1 MYVSVHIIATMSNQA
16 CGSASSFAGTAV
28 VVNVSN
34 QALLGSSIA
43 EQGNVSDAVSQ
54 VVKVLHCS
62 AVIPLYT
69 AADRFEEIVV
79 SLVSGTVPKPQAV
92 FVCLVS
98 LNF

>member
-54 VVKVLHCS
+54 VVKVQ
-62 AVIPLYT
+62 PLYT
-69 AADRFEEIVV
+69 TVDRLREMVV
-79 SLVSGTVPKPQAV
+79 SSSVGTV
-92 FVCLVS
+92 
-98 LNF
+98 LNR